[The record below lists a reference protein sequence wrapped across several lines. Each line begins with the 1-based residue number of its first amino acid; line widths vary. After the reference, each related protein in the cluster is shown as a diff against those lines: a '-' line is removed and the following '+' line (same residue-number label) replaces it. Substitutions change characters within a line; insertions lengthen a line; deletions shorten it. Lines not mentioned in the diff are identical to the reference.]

1 MPVTI
6 QIPTALRKFVGEN
19 GSVSVEAKTVG
30 EAMQALTTQHA
41 SLRQHLY
48 SADGK
53 LRNFVR
59 IYLNDEDI
67 GALQKTDTPV
77 KSGDTL
83 MIVPAVAGGAHAPSR
98 ADEGTPPS
106 EIIEARREKLSNEEI
121 KRYSRH
127 LIMPEVGVAGQ
138 EKLKAAKVLLV
149 GAGGLGSPLGLYLGA
164 AGVGTIGMVDF
175 DVVDF
180 SNLQRQI
187 LHGTKDVGRPKL
199 DSARDTIA
207 DINPTV
213 KFISHKLHLSSENAM
228 EVLAPYDIIVN
239 GCDNFPTRYLINDA
253 CVLLKKPNVDGCI
266 FRFEGQATVYAPHLG
281 GPCYRCLFPEPP
293 PPGMVPSCAE
303 GGVIGILPGL
313 IGLVQAQ
320 EVVKLI
326 LGKGEPLIGRLLL
339 LDAMAMKWKELKIR
353 KDPACPACGEN
364 PTIKGLIDYNQF
376 CGIRGQEAPAAPST
390 GSGQAPLKPDE
401 ISAED
406 LKRRLDT
413 GEKITIVDVREQD
426 EWDICH
432 IEGAELIPLSTIPDR
447 VAEFKSNGGKTI
459 ILHCHKGIRS
469 MRALNYLRT
478 QGIENTKSLAG
489 GIDAWAEKI
498 DKDMARY

>member
-1 MPVTI
+1 MKQGVFSRIFLYPVSITI
-6 QIPTALRKFVGEN
+6 QIPTALRKFANEQ
-19 GSVSVEAKTVG
+19 GSVRVEARTVG
-30 EAMQALTTQHA
+30 EAMEQLTTHF
-41 SLRQHLY
+41 SGLRPHLY
-48 SADGK
+48 STDGK

-67 GALQKTDTPV
+67 TALQKTDTPV
-77 KSGDTL
+77 RPGDTL
-83 MIVPAVAGGAHAPSR
+83 MIVPAVAGGAES
-98 ADEGTPPS
+98 
-106 EIIEARREKLSNEEI
+106 RREKLTHEEI

-149 GAGGLGSPLGLYLGA
+149 GAGGLGSPLGLYLAA

-175 DVVDF
+175 DAVDF
-180 SNLQRQI
+180 SNLQRQVI
-187 LHGTKDVGRPKL
+187 HGTKDVGRPKL
-199 DSARDTIA
+199 DSARDRIA
-207 DINPTV
+207 DINPNV
-213 KFISHKLHLSSENAM
+213 KFLPHPLRLSSENAM
-228 EVLAPYDIIVN
+228 EILRDYDIVVN

-353 KDPACPACGEN
+353 KDPACPACGQH
-364 PTIKGLIDYNQF
+364 PTITGLMDYNQF
-376 CGIRGQEAPAAPST
+376 CGIRGEEAAPAQPR
-390 GSGQAPLKPDE
+390 LKPEE
-401 ISAED
+401 ISVEE

-413 GEKITIVDVREQD
+413 GEPIVVLDVREQD

-432 IEGAELIPLSTIPDR
+432 IEGAKLVPLSTLPDHIG
-447 VAEFKSNGGKTI
+447 ELKTNGQPMI
-459 ILHCHKGIRS
+459 VLHCHKGVRS
-469 MRALNYLRT
+469 MRALHYLRS
-478 QGIENTKSLAG
+478 QGIENVKSLAG

-498 DKDMARY
+498 QPNMARY